1 VAELAALVQE
11 KTGGNPFFTI
21 QFLQTLANEGLL
33 KFDPLARA
41 WKWDVERIRAK
52 GYTDNVGILMLG
64 KLRQLPSDARSA
76 VGFLACL
83 GHRAETAF
91 LAAASGMSRE
101 RVHDALAP
109 ALREGLLF
117 TRRKRTNSSTT
128 AWRKQRTP

>member
-1 VAELAALVQE
+1 ELAALVHE

-21 QFLQTLANEGLL
+21 QFLQTLANERLL
-33 KFDPLARA
+33 TFDPLARA
-41 WKWDVERIRAK
+41 WKWDVGRIRAK

-76 VGFLACL
+76 VGLLACL
-83 GHRAETAF
+83 GHRAETAL
-91 LAAASGMSRE
+91 LAAASGMSQE
-101 RVHDALAP
+101 HVHEALAP
-109 ALREGLLF
+109 ALREGCCF